1 MLAGGTFAALSV
13 LPKQVFS
20 SVPAA
25 KWLIPLLGN
34 IAAKT
39 YGMNEADLKGKKFN
53 AFRNYVFSQATIM
66 KLYQVYCTGGEEAV
80 AAAVNGIVTSQ
91 G

>member
-1 MLAGGTFAALSV
+1 MRWGMLAGGTFAALSV

-53 AFRNYVFSQATIM
+53 AFRNYVFSQATII
-66 KLYQVYCTGGEEAV
+66 YSTGGEEAV
-80 AAAVNGIVTSQ
+80 AYAVKRIVTV
-91 G
+91 